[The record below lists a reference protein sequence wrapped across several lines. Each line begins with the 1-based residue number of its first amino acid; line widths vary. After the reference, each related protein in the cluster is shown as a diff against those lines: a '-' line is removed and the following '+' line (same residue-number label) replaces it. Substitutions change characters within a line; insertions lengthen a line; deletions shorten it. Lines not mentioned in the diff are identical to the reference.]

1 MFERVAIM
9 NLSSAKTAI
18 AAGLM
23 TVSASMASAGTIDL
37 TGFAD
42 NGFLAS
48 FGNFGTPYF
57 AQSVQADDVNWASL
71 QFGLG
76 SFSGGTFNLSI
87 TESIGGG
94 PGAGLKPDAVNVLFS
109 TNLTVGIAGA
119 EIFDVALDIAVTPGS
134 TYFMVFDSI
143 GESLGQ
149 SFFGATKFGGPDRYA
164 DGEFIASFERDALS
178 NSMTW
183 VLGGALNNRDLAFIA
198 EFNGAPDVAVVPLPA
213 AFPILLTG
221 LAALGFVG
229 RRRRKS

>member
-1 MFERVAIM
+1 M

-23 TVSASMASAGTIDL
+23 TVSASMASAGVIDL
-37 TGFAD
+37 TGFGD
-42 NGFLAS
+42 NGVLGG
-48 FGNFGTPYF
+48 FGNDVNRYY
-57 AQSVQADDVNWASL
+57 AQSVQADDLNWASL

-87 TESIGGG
+87 VDSRVEASL
-94 PGAGLKPDAVNVLFS
+94 PGTGTAPDANNVLFT
-109 TNLTVGIAGA
+109 TNLTVGDQGT
-119 EIFDVALDIAVTPGS
+119 EIFNVALDVAVTAGS
-134 TYFMVFDSI
+134 TYFMVFDSV
-143 GESLGQ
+143 GESLANA
-149 SFFGATKFGGPDRYA
+149 FFDATKFGGSDKYA
-164 DGEFIASFERDALS
+164 DGEIIFSGEFGALS

-183 VLGGALNNRDLAFIA
+183 FSSVGQNDRDLAFIA